1 MVSSGGIPCM
11 EGGDA
16 AAVLPVDQAAVSSSR
31 SSLSNSRT
39 DLGKRERV
47 CINDVCCYVRFSNY
61 K

>member
-1 MVSSGGIPCM
+1 M